1 MDRENWLPITDALP
15 HSWRVHSTSARLAQE
30 LTGPNGAPFDHA
42 RNPTLVYVSSAID
55 LNKAD
60 GIGNNPAGVAEKVDS
75 AMFAGFAMVTLKEK
89 DSTTLAHELG
99 HLLGL
104 GHSHDFSQWYLMR
117 GKKIAAPGDNPLMSP
132 LHFPKRDADWL
143 LRHHPDRPGLTLAK
157 SYLP

>member
-1 MDRENWLPITDALP
+1 MDRENWLPIAHAWP
-15 HSWRVHSTSARLAQE
+15 HSWRAHSTSARLAQE
-30 LTGPNGAPFDHA
+30 LKGPKGAPFDHA
-42 RNPTLVYVSSAID
+42 ENPTLVYVSSAIN
-55 LNKAD
+55 LNKIQ
-60 GIGNNPAGVAEKVDS
+60 GEGYNPAGISEKVDS

-104 GHSHDFSQWYLMR
+104 DHTHDFSQWYLMR

-143 LRHHPDRPGLTLAK
+143 MRHQPDRPGLTLAK